1 MVSKTSIPV
10 VGNVRFN
17 AVCAALIYSL
27 VHSDTAFNYIIIC
40 FMQCSK
46 WTVRRKE
53 ELQAGLLSW
62 YSGGLRLRIITC
74 YSINSV
80 LIHSKGQVWLARA
93 IFIWCFL
100 TFISL
105 VLPKIFLFFIWL
117 WFGLFGFF
125 GGRGLLGCDLYLSYT
140 YYSSMQEVHCSG
152 IMQIK
157 FAAIS
162 YFYLLETVRQ
172 THKVNIL
179 FNLVALSLFV
189 SMCLPLQCYHLFSY
203 SAF

>member
-53 ELQAGLLSW
+53 ELQVGLLSW

-105 VLPKIFLFFIWL
+105 VLPKIFLFFLWL

-125 GGRGLLGCDLYLSYT
+125 WGGGGCWGVIYIFLIPIIAACRRFTVLALCK
-140 YYSSMQEVHCSG
+140 SSLQPS
-152 IMQIK
+152 
-157 FAAIS
+157 
-162 YFYLLETVRQ
+162 
-172 THKVNIL
+172 
-179 FNLVALSLFV
+179 VAFV
-189 SMCLPLQCYHLFSY
+189 Y
-203 SAF
+203 